1 MKKKCLLG
9 LLLATTAAIAVCQ
22 TVKYMKIGQG
32 DDLNA
37 YAKYNS

>member
-1 MKKKCLLG
+1 MKKKCFCG
-9 LLLATTAAIAVCQ
+9 LILATATAIVACK